1 MQTITGSRSFRIGD
15 FVLDA
20 ESGELRRNGEKSRL
34 AEQPLQILL
43 LLLEHRDQ
51 LVSRDDLRQR
61 LWPADTFVDFE
72 TGLNRAVRKLR
83 DALGDSADTPSY
95 IETVPKRGYR
105 LIANVGEPAAVPTQ
119 RRTMK
124 WIGIAAAVVI
134 AGLVIIATARF
145 FRCGPSGSADRR
157 SA

>member
-1 MQTITGSRSFRIGD
+1 MQAITGSRSFLIGD

-105 LIANVGEPAAVPTQ
+105 LIAEVGEPRREPAAVTTQ
-119 RRTMK
+119 RRTLR
-124 WIGIAAAVVI
+124 WIGIAAAVI
-134 AGLVIIATARF
+134 PLRKNSYAT
-145 FRCGPSGSADRR
+145 GSICE
-157 SA
+157 SV

>member
-1 MQTITGSRSFRIGD
+1 M
-15 FVLDA
+15 LDA
-20 ESGELRRNGEKSRL
+20 ESGELRRNGVRSRL

-83 DALGDSADTPSY
+83 DALATRENPSY
-95 IETVPKRGYR
+95 RNR
-105 LIANVGEPAAVPTQ
+105 
-119 RRTMK
+119 
-124 WIGIAAAVVI
+124 
-134 AGLVIIATARF
+134 
-145 FRCGPSGSADRR
+145 
-157 SA
+157 